1 MSSCTSSSTTLTVI
15 PPKTLTISA
24 SNYYELVIMPLNI
37 NAAGCTALGCV
48 TQSGYQ
54 QTNWDLATLIAYNS
68 YLTVP
73 INHEANR
80 LYAYEGSSFIG
91 LQHIYVLCTQPAIT
105 SLYLSISINFTST
118 NNYPAHYLE
127 ITLFDLSISAFT
139 GYSIGSIF
147 PCQLSSNF
155 LSVGS
160 RNLPQCRIVSADLL
174 NTFVTVRIENIGALS
189 PQTYWISLD
198 DITLP
203 TPSSSDNNDKFD
215 INIAYFGPSNVKYS
229 NFFPE
234 IFQIDNTNSTAPVTS
249 TSFAFSNPALTGFG
263 NAIVGQVAFN
273 WPFSTTSSSYETKIA
288 INWNGGYSAVWS
300 DINSVTYVDATV
312 GTYQILWVNTKL
324 NKFVFL
330 MPNKA
335 NAVSTTLNINALT
348 NPYPYQQSLYVNNG
362 TSIIINFYN
371 NFFLANKQTFAQP
384 SYSIFTMNPSLI
396 FINQNFPCNTID
408 NYPSTNTFAPG
419 ALHMLYLSV
428 SFDETPA

>member
-1 MSSCTSSSTTLTVI
+1 M
-15 PPKTLTISA
+15 
-24 SNYYELVIMPLNI
+24 MPLNI
-37 NAAGCTALGCV
+37 NAAGCTAYGCV

-54 QTNWDLATLIAYNS
+54 QLNFDTTNFVAYNYYS
-68 YLTVP
+68 SGP
-73 INHEANR
+73 ISQQVNR
-80 LYAYEGSSFIG
+80 VYNYEGSSYIG
-91 LQHIYVLCTQPAIT
+91 LQHIYILCTQPTIT
-105 SLYLSISINFTST
+105 SLYLSISINFTSS
-118 NNYPAHYLE
+118 NNYPSHYLE
-127 ITLFDLSISAFT
+127 IKLFDLTISAFT
-139 GYSIGSIF
+139 GYSLGNIF

-155 LSVGS
+155 LSIGS

-174 NTFVTVRIENIGALS
+174 NSFVTVRIENIGFLS
-189 PQTYWISLD
+189 PQTYWVSLD

-203 TPSSSDNNDKFD
+203 TPTSADNNNKFD
-215 INIAYFGPSNVKYS
+215 ISIAYYGPSNTKYS

-234 IFQIDNTNSTAPVTS
+234 IFQIDNTNSTLPVTS
-249 TSFAFSNPALTGFG
+249 TSFTFSNPALTGFG
-263 NAIVGQVAFN
+263 NQIVGQVSFN

-300 DINSVTYVDATV
+300 DINSVTYVDGSV

-324 NKFVFL
+324 KKFVFL

-335 NAVSTTLNINALT
+335 NSLSTNLNINSLT

-362 TSIIINFYN
+362 TNIIINFYN
-371 NFFLANKQTFAQP
+371 NYFLANKQTFAQP

-419 ALHMLYLSV
+419 ALHLLYLSIE
-428 SFDETPA
+428 FDETPAEILTRNLGIIQVKFTSGVSYIR